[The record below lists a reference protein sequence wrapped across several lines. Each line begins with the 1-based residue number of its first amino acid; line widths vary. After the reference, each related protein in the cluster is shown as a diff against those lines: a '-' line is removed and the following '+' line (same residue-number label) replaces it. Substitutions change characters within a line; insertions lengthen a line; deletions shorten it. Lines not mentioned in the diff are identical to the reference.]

1 MYNRN
6 LCNGLKLQAG
16 VNMASVFVAPQDHHW
31 NEV

>member
-16 VNMASVFVAPQDHHW
+16 VNMACVFVEYTGPPL
-31 NEV
+31 E